1 MKLSIVGVKVEEEM
15 SRIFFSKGEI
25 SFQGLW
31 GVLYL
36 LLYRSHC
43 WLKFLNSFVKTVGNF
58 YWVFFTT
65 KTFLSWTTF
74 AVWPTFW
81 PLQLCWC
88 YLKFSISNHC
98 FYLLKKAKTQI
109 LSLKFIPMYISLFIV
124 CIEFYQKSF
133 AEANIDKSSSLA
145 TEGL

>member
-1 MKLSIVGVKVEEEM
+1 MKKKWAEYFFQRVKYCSKDYEEFYIFYFTDHIADSNFWIPLLKLLEIFVEFH
-15 SRIFFSKGEI
+15 IF
-25 SFQGLW
+25 L
-31 GVLYL
+31 
-36 LLYRSHC
+36 
-43 WLKFLNSFVKTVGNF
+43 
-58 YWVFFTT
+58 TT
-65 KTFLSWTTF
+65 KTFLSWTTL

-109 LSLKFIPMYISLFIV
+109 LSLKFIPMYISFFIV

-145 TEGL
+145 TEEL